1 MSLASCLPTSFK
13 RAERADN
20 TVIVAGGGM
29 AAMFTAYE
37 ILKQAREAGRKIGVI
52 VLAEQFSAPSV
63 AGSHVVL
70 ELEGLFNDRVKNRGA
85 IHNLLRDGLQ
95 NFEATIEREHI
106 QSRYDR
112 GYEIKAQTKDSL
124 IRLIDTLTRKKIYD
138 EHEIT
143 VNSHDQR
150 FHLPGHEHSISVDSI
165 GQINV
170 PELLQGLAER
180 ITRMG
185 GKIKL
190 GVKYMG
196 QAPLASGDHMIY
208 TSEGTLITPYKPFL
222 ATGAS
227 HQSHLPA
234 FNAAA
239 KMIYTMGLVM
249 GPLKPADAAI
259 VSRGP
264 MAFCDDDMDGDVLW
278 GGLDARNY
286 FTFGY
291 GDMESAASRD
301 ELLQDIRADLDK
313 LYPGLTDRYPP
324 RVCFGPVLVS
334 ENGLPAV
341 GRMAEYDVAGRWG
354 HCGIVAGYSAAHAYA
369 RWIVHGKDDELSIF
383 ESMQPGSFDSTK
395 RAFNPANT
403 SLIGIARPG
412 FSAP

>member
-1 MSLASCLPTSFK
+1 MSLASYLPTSFK
-13 RAERADN
+13 HAERADN
-20 TVIVAGGGM
+20 AVVVAGGGM

-37 ILKQAREAGRKIGVI
+37 ILKQAKDAGQKINVI

-95 NFEATIEREHI
+95 NFEATIEREQI
-106 QSRYDR
+106 QSRYNK

-124 IRLIDTLTRKKIYD
+124 FRLIDTLTRKKIYD

-143 VNSHDQR
+143 INSHNQLFR
-150 FHLPGHEHSISVDSI
+150 LPAHDHSISVNSI

-170 PELLQGLAER
+170 PELLRGLAER

-185 GKIKL
+185 GQIKL

-196 QAPLASGDHMIY
+196 QASLASGDHMIY
-208 TSEGTLITPYKPFL
+208 TSEGALISPYKPFL

-227 HQSHLPA
+227 HQNLLPS

-239 KMIYTMGLVM
+239 KMVYTMGLVM
-249 GPLKPADAAI
+249 GPLHPSDAAA

-264 MAFCDDDMDGDVLW
+264 MAFCDDEMDGDVLW
-278 GGLDARNY
+278 GGLDAQNY

-291 GDMESAASRD
+291 GDIESVASRD
-301 ELLQDIRADLDK
+301 QLLRDIRDDLDK
-313 LYPGLTDRYPP
+313 YYPGLTAKYPP
-324 RVCFGPVLVS
+324 RICFGPVLVS

-383 ESMQPGSFDSTK
+383 ESMQPGSFDGAK
-395 RAFNPANT
+395 RHFNPANT
-403 SLIGIARPG
+403 PLIGIAPNETI
-412 FSAP
+412 SP